1 MSDPGLSVAN
11 ITSQLQ
17 DTRARVVV
25 VAPEAAPRYLEAN
38 AQLPEEQRV
47 RHILVLGAGSPPPGC
62 SPFRDLYEDDGAACP
77 KQLPGYSQS
86 IWWRFKIILYLD
98 MEPDETMVILWTS
111 GTTVRLLLIISNKL
125 CNEEAL

>member
-77 KQLPGYSQS
+77 KKLPGYFQS
-86 IWWRFKIILYLD
+86 NASFSILFCFQTWNLMRQWLY
-98 MEPDETMVILWTS
+98 S
-111 GTTVRLLLIISNKL
+111 GQV
-125 CNEEAL
+125 EQQ